1 MAVGLVNV
9 DRPAAQDRFVL
20 STPAT
25 SPPDQLKVIVTLA
38 GDAIIQVEQDA
49 IIQVDRIGEGC
60 PNVICPRCY
69 VGYCAGERIRV
80 RWFCIIL
87 LDRDPYII

>member
-38 GDAIIQVEQDA
+38 GDAIIQVG
-49 IIQVDRIGEGC
+49 RTGGW
-60 PNVICPRCY
+60 
-69 VGYCAGERIRV
+69 AGSMSSV
-80 RWFCIIL
+80 
-87 LDRDPYII
+87 PGAV